1 MASESDSVSDSGELA
16 DVYAAV
22 EQSINE
28 SSPEE
33 LADLCDGLD
42 LFGAEAIVNMALGS
56 AGEDAPENLDSERL
70 AAIFEDA
77 CANAPEPNET
87 ATDGGEESPGS
98 GQAAKIGETQTVGDY
113 EVTLVAFDKDATDAV
128 MAMNDFNEPPSN
140 GAYATAEF
148 EVTYIGDTEGDP
160 GFELK
165 FVVVADSR
173 QIAGFDGECITERP
187 AFDMGTLENGGT
199 ADFVECYDVDPE
211 TIERMFVEDT
221 LSFDDAGRA
230 TWNVS

>member
-1 MASESDSVSDSGELA
+1 MASEPESTPAVGELG

-22 EQSINE
+22 EQSVNE
-28 SSPEE
+28 TPPDE
-33 LADLCDGLD
+33 LADLCEGLD

-56 AGEDAPENLDSERL
+56 AGEDAPEDLDSERL
-70 AAIFEDA
+70 TTIFEDA
-77 CANAPEPNET
+77 CANAPEAEGS
-87 ATDGGEESPGS
+87 ATDEGEQSSDS
-98 GQAAKIGETQTVGDY
+98 GQAAKIGEAQTVGDY
-113 EVTLVAFDKDATDAV
+113 EVTLVAFEKDATDAV
-128 MAMNDFNEPPSN
+128 MAMNEFNEAPSN

-165 FVVVADSR
+165 FVVVADGR
-173 QIAGFDGECITERP
+173 QIADFDGECTTDRP

-199 ADFVECYDVDPE
+199 ADFVQCYDVDQE

-230 TWNVS
+230 TWSVS